1 MSEFVAMEPYVST
14 ILRIDDRGV
23 AYTDRNGVQVH
34 DVLYNIRPYTE
45 DEFTYALRS
54 YEWQQK
60 ELENPYK

>member
-1 MSEFVAMEPYVST
+1 MEPYVST

-23 AYTDRNGVQVH
+23 AYTDRNGIQVH

-45 DEFTYALRS
+45 DEFKYALCS

-60 ELENPYK
+60 ELEDPYE